1 MIAPHVLYGCGPM
14 LRRTVM
20 ARSGM
25 RAAVVLRRCVG
36 SSASSASSKDD
47 LHMNTAPIEFQSN
60 ISIRAALKA
69 KERALEMAI
78 RCTDDVT
85 DEKDTNVKSTATQS
99 PLPFTVKPVDPS
111 ARRLQ
116 REQEKRSKGMTLAT
130 IKKQTIDP
138 YLQLT
143 KPRLTTLVMLSA
155 ICSYAL
161 SPNAASISQ
170 LLSLTVGTTL
180 CSGAANA
187 INMGREPE
195 FDRQMTRT
203 QARPVVRGLVTP
215 NQAFEFASVIG
226 SVGVATLYLGVN
238 PTVAALGAANIVL
251 YAWTYTSLKRKHII
265 NTWIG
270 ALVGAIPPLMG
281 WGAASSLADP
291 GAWCLATLLYAWQFP
306 HFNALSHNIKNEYK
320 NAGYVMTAWKNPML
334 NARVALRYS
343 LLMFPICLGLVYF
356 GVTDPY
362 YALDSSI
369 ANGWLTYWAFRFYWQ
384 QRKNYSQAV
393 FANKELFNKG
403 MQLSN
408 VFARKTML
416 CSVMQLPAVLLL
428 AIFHK
433 KDRWNWLFE
442 KKTKLQPE

>member
-36 SSASSASSKDD
+36 SSAGSASSKDD

-60 ISIRAALKA
+60 ISIRTALKA

-99 PLPFTVKPVDPS
+99 PLPFAVKPVDPS
-111 ARRLQ
+111 VRRLQ

-442 KKTKLQPE
+442 KKTKLKPE

>member
-36 SSASSASSKDD
+36 SSAGSASSKDD

-60 ISIRAALKA
+60 ISIRTALKA

-99 PLPFTVKPVDPS
+99 PLPFAVKPVDPS
-111 ARRLQ
+111 VRRLQ

-408 VFARKTML
+408 VFARKKML

-442 KKTKLQPE
+442 KKTKLKPE

>member
-1 MIAPHVLYGCGPM
+1 
-14 LRRTVM
+14 
-20 ARSGM
+20 
-25 RAAVVLRRCVG
+25 
-36 SSASSASSKDD
+36 
-47 LHMNTAPIEFQSN
+47 MNTAPIEFQSN
-60 ISIRAALKA
+60 MSIKNALKA

-85 DEKDTNVKSTATQS
+85 DEKDGVSKAASATAGQA
-99 PLPFTVKPVDPS
+99 PLPFSVKPVDPS
-111 ARRLQ
+111 VRKLQ
-116 REQEKRSKGMTLAT
+116 REKIRRSKAMTFAS

-138 YLQLT
+138 YIQLT

-203 QARPVVRGLVTP
+203 QTRPVVRGLVTP

-226 SVGVATLYLGVN
+226 SVGVATLYMGVN
-238 PTVAALGAANIVL
+238 PTVAALGAANIAL

-270 ALVGAIPPLMG
+270 AIVGAIPPLMG
-281 WGAASSLADP
+281 WGAASSLGDP

-343 LLMFPICLGLVYF
+343 LLMFPICIGLAYF
-356 GVTDPY
+356 GVTDSF
-362 YALDSSI
+362 YAIDSSI
-369 ANGWLTYWAFRFYWQ
+369 ANAWLTYWAFKFYWQ
-384 QRKNYSQAV
+384 QRKNYSQEI
-393 FANKELFNKG
+393 FNNKEKFNKG
-403 MQLSN
+403 MQISN

-433 KDRWNWLFE
+433 KDRWNWLFD
-442 KKTKLQPE
+442 KDTKLKAV